1 MSRSS
6 TLPRRLAQLVGLVCL
21 LGLAACQSSPDKRIL
36 QYLNTE
42 GFGKRYSGNVEDE
55 NYVTIG
61 DQISIY
67 DAYHA
72 ELRVTDSVDID
83 GTMILPE
90 LGAVAVAGF
99 TRTELEAFLTEKF
112 SPYYEQL
119 DISVKIN
126 AQGKQYFIFGEVAQE
141 GAQNFPGDLTVFEA
155 VMASGPTDDSA
166 NLGRVRLIRADPRD
180 PLVIIVNVAEMLRTG
195 DSTYNVLVQEN
206 DILFVPP
213 TFMARL
219 GIFIRGLIN
228 PITQVLRDISRA
240 LNPNQFGFGGR
251 GRGRGGAGGFN
262 TFF

>member
-1 MSRSS
+1 M
-6 TLPRRLAQLVGLVCL
+6 TTAARRLQVLAVLLTLWGLS
-21 LGLAACQSSPDKRIL
+21 ACQSSPDKRIL

-61 DQISIY
+61 DQISIN

-72 ELRVTDSVDID
+72 ELRVTDTVDID
-83 GTMILPE
+83 GTLILPE

-112 SPYYEQL
+112 SPYFEQL

-126 AQGKQYFIFGEVAQE
+126 AQGKQYFIFGEVGRE
-141 GAQNFPGDLTVFEA
+141 GAQQFPGDLTIFEA
-155 VMASGPTDDSA
+155 VMEAGPTDDSA

-180 PLVIIVNVAEMLRTG
+180 PLIIMVNVAEMLRTG
-195 DSTYNVLVQEN
+195 DSTYNVLVREN
-206 DILFVPP
+206 DIIFVPP

-219 GIFIRGLIN
+219 GTFIRGLIN

-251 GRGRGGAGGFN
+251 GRGRRGFGGGGAN

>member
-1 MSRSS
+1 M
-6 TLPRRLAQLVGLVCL
+6 TTTRRFSLLACLAAL
-21 LGLAACQSSPDKRIL
+21 LGLTACQSSPDKRIL
-36 QYLNTE
+36 QSLNTE

-61 DQISIY
+61 DQISIN

-72 ELRVTDSVDID
+72 ELRVTDQVDID
-83 GTMILPE
+83 GTLILPE

-126 AQGKQYFIFGEVAQE
+126 AQGKQYFIFGEVGGE
-141 GAQNFPGDLTVFEA
+141 GAQNFPGDLTIFEA
-155 VMASGPTDDSA
+155 VMQAGPSDDSA

-180 PLVIIVNVAEMLRTG
+180 PLVIMVNVAEMLRSG

-206 DILFVPP
+206 DIIFVPP
-213 TFMARL
+213 TFMAQL

-240 LNPNQFGFGGR
+240 LNPNQFGFGGQ
-251 GRGRGGAGGFN
+251 GRGRRGAGGFN